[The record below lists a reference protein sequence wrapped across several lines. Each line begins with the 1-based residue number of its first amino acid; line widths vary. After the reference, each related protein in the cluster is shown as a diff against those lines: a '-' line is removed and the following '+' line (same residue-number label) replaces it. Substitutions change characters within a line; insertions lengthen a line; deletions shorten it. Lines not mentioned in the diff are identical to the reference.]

1 MIKFFCR
8 NSVFFCAFCITMFML
23 LCAGAVIAACGY
35 IYSVVEYN
43 AFGREVAA
51 FSMEAKDYIGFFGEE
66 FYFPLVSVYEHVSG
80 FFKLYCS
87 GIIKLLGYAVALAE
101 ELIMRLIGYL

>member
-8 NSVFFCAFCITMFML
+8 NRVFFRAFCITMFML

-51 FSMEAKDYIGFFGEE
+51 FSM
-66 FYFPLVSVYEHVSG
+66 
-80 FFKLYCS
+80 
-87 GIIKLLGYAVALAE
+87 
-101 ELIMRLIGYL
+101 